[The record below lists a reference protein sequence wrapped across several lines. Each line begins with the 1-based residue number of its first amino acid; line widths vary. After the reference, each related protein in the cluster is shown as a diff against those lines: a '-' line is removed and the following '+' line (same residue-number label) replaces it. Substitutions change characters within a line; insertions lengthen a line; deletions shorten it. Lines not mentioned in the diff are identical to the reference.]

1 MEIQIGEV
9 WLDRDG
15 VEVHITHVDETGPF
29 PVHGYIMVNGE
40 KQKEQYT
47 SEGRYLGVKAESQMD
62 LVEKRGD

>member
-15 VEVHITHVDETGPF
+15 VEVNITHIDETGPF
-29 PVHGYIMVNGE
+29 PVHGYMIVDGD

-47 SEGRYLGVKAESQMD
+47 TEGRYLGLKSESQMD
-62 LVEKRGD
+62 LVGQKE